1 MYIQYSHIDAFRCLC
16 SWEAGEKGTGQRVS
30 DETTKREG
38 APHSIGKNHA
48 VNVRPKNWLVPVALL
63 TLREKS
69 SHGYELME
77 RIAGFGFEQINPGT
91 LYRSLRKMVKEGLC
105 ESEWETSNGGGEA
118 ACRTY
123 SVTDAGEA
131 YLESW
136 AEECE
141 KYQRVLDSFYLA
153 YAGSR

>member
-1 MYIQYSHIDAFRCLC
+1 M
-16 SWEAGEKGTGQRVS
+16 G
-30 DETTKREG
+30 
-38 APHSIGKNHA
+38 NHA
-48 VNVRPKNWLVPVALL
+48 IDVRPKNWLVPVALL

-69 SHGYELME
+69 SHGYELMD

-91 LYRSLRKMVKEGLC
+91 LYRALRKMDKEGLC
-105 ESEWETSNGGGEA
+105 ESEWETSSNGGGGGA

-136 AEECE
+136 AEECK
-141 KYQRVLDSFYLA
+141 KYQRVLDTFYLA
-153 YAGSR
+153 YDAADDSKQTNTPGL